1 MTMGCTE
8 NGEIELFLSGNVKEA
23 DMEKTF
29 IPVTKYLVQFLNPG
43 WGWEPFEKS
52 VEDKEAAKKIQRKA
66 RNETGCRTRI
76 VAFKTNKYVE
86 D

>member
-1 MTMGCTE
+1 MELVE
-8 NGEIELFLSGNVKEA
+8 NGEIELFLFGNVKEA

-43 WGWEPFEKS
+43 WGWESFEEP

-66 RNETGCRTRI
+66 RNETGCRMRI
-76 VAFKTNKYVE
+76 VAFETNKNVE
-86 D
+86 E

>member
-1 MTMGCTE
+1 
-8 NGEIELFLSGNVKEA
+8 
-23 DMEKTF
+23 MEKTF

-43 WGWEPFEKS
+43 WGWESFEES

-76 VAFKTNKYVE
+76 VAFETNKYME

>member
-1 MTMGCTE
+1 MELVE
-8 NGEIELFLSGNVKEA
+8 NGETELFLSGNVKEA

-29 IPVTKYLVQFLNPG
+29 IPVTKYLVQFLNLG
-43 WGWEPFEKS
+43 WGWEPFGES

-76 VAFKTNKYVE
+76 VAFETNKYME

>member
-1 MTMGCTE
+1 MTGAE
-8 NGEIELFLSGNVKEA
+8 DKEA

-43 WGWEPFEKS
+43 WGWESFEES

-76 VAFKTNKYVE
+76 VAFETNKYME

>member
-1 MTMGCTE
+1 MELVE
-8 NGEIELFLSGNVKEA
+8 NGETELFLSGNVKEA

-29 IPVTKYLVQFLNPG
+29 VPVTKYLVQFLNLG
-43 WGWEPFEKS
+43 WGWEPFGES

-76 VAFKTNKYVE
+76 VAFETNKYVE
-86 D
+86 E

>member
-1 MTMGCTE
+1 MELVE
-8 NGEIELFLSGNVKEA
+8 NGETELFLSGNVKEA

-29 IPVTKYLVQFLNPG
+29 IPVTKYLVQFLNLG
-43 WGWEPFEKS
+43 WGWEPFEES

-76 VAFKTNKYVE
+76 VAFTTYKNVE

>member
-1 MTMGCTE
+1 MELVE
-8 NGEIELFLSGNVKEA
+8 NGETELFLSGNVKEA

-29 IPVTKYLVQFLNPG
+29 VPVTKYLVQFLNLG
-43 WGWEPFEKS
+43 WGWEPFGES

-76 VAFKTNKYVE
+76 VAFETNKYME

>member
-1 MTMGCTE
+1 MELVE
-8 NGEIELFLSGNVKEA
+8 NGETELFLSGNVKEA

-29 IPVTKYLVQFLNPG
+29 IPVTKYLVQFLNLG
-43 WGWEPFEKS
+43 WGWEPFEES

-76 VAFKTNKYVE
+76 VAFTTYKNME

>member
-1 MTMGCTE
+1 
-8 NGEIELFLSGNVKEA
+8 
-23 DMEKTF
+23 MEKT
-29 IPVTKYLVQFLNPG
+29 IVPVTKYLVQFLNPG

-76 VAFKTNKYVE
+76 ITFETNKE
-86 D
+86 A

>member
-1 MTMGCTE
+1 MELVE

-29 IPVTKYLVQFLNPG
+29 IPVTKYLVQFLNLG
-43 WGWEPFEKS
+43 WGWEPFEEP

-76 VAFKTNKYVE
+76 VAFETNKYME

>member
-1 MTMGCTE
+1 MELVE

-23 DMEKTF
+23 NMEKTF
-29 IPVTKYLVQFLNPG
+29 VPVTKYLVQFLNPG
-43 WGWEPFEKS
+43 WGWESFEES

-76 VAFKTNKYVE
+76 VAFETNKYVE

>member
-1 MTMGCTE
+1 MELVE
-8 NGEIELFLSGNVKEA
+8 NGETELFLSGNVKEA

-29 IPVTKYLVQFLNPG
+29 IPVTKYLVQFLNLG
-43 WGWEPFEKS
+43 WGWEPFEEP

-66 RNETGCRTRI
+66 RNVTGCRTRI
-76 VAFKTNKYVE
+76 VAFETNKYVE

>member
-1 MTMGCTE
+1 M
-8 NGEIELFLSGNVKEA
+8 
-23 DMEKTF
+23 
-29 IPVTKYLVQFLNPG
+29 
-43 WGWEPFEKS
+43 S

-76 VAFKTNKYVE
+76 VAFETNKYME

>member
-1 MTMGCTE
+1 MEFVE
-8 NGEIELFLSGNVKEA
+8 NGETELFLSGNVKEA

-29 IPVTKYLVQFLNPG
+29 IPVTKYLVQFLNLG
-43 WGWEPFEKS
+43 WGWEPFEEP

-66 RNETGCRTRI
+66 RNETGYRTRI
-76 VAFKTNKYVE
+76 VSFTTYKNGE

>member
-1 MTMGCTE
+1 MELVE

-23 DMEKTF
+23 NMEKTF
-29 IPVTKYLVQFLNPG
+29 IPVTKYLVQFLNLG
-43 WGWEPFEKS
+43 WGWEPFEEP

-76 VAFKTNKYVE
+76 VAFTTNKYME

>member
-1 MTMGCTE
+1 
-8 NGEIELFLSGNVKEA
+8 
-23 DMEKTF
+23 MEKTF

-43 WGWEPFEKS
+43 WGWESFEES
-52 VEDKEAAKKIQRKA
+52 VEDKEAAKKIQCKA

-76 VAFKTNKYVE
+76 VAFETNKYVE

>member
-1 MTMGCTE
+1 MGMVY
-8 NGEIELFLSGNVKEA
+8 NGYSKTKEA

-43 WGWEPFEKS
+43 WGWESFEES

-76 VAFKTNKYVE
+76 VAFETNKYVE

>member
-1 MTMGCTE
+1 MELVE

-23 DMEKTF
+23 DMEKMF
-29 IPVTKYLVQFLNPG
+29 IPITKYLVQFLNLG
-43 WGWEPFEKS
+43 WGWESFEEP

-66 RNETGCRTRI
+66 RNETGYRTRI
-76 VAFKTNKYVE
+76 VAFETNKYME

>member
-1 MTMGCTE
+1 MELVE

-43 WGWEPFEKS
+43 WGWESFEES

-76 VAFKTNKYVE
+76 VAFETNKYVE
-86 D
+86 E

>member
-1 MTMGCTE
+1 MELIE
-8 NGEIELFLSGNVKEA
+8 NGETELFLSGNVKEA
-23 DMEKTF
+23 DMKKTF

-66 RNETGCRTRI
+66 RNETGYRTRI
-76 VAFKTNKYVE
+76 VAFETNKYVE
-86 D
+86 E

>member
-1 MTMGCTE
+1 MEFVE
-8 NGEIELFLSGNVKEA
+8 NGEIELFLFGNVKEA
-23 DMEKTF
+23 NMEKTF
-29 IPVTKYLVQFLNPG
+29 IPVTKYLVQFLNLG

-66 RNETGCRTRI
+66 RNETGCRTRS
-76 VAFKTNKYVE
+76 VAFTTYKNLQ

>member
-1 MTMGCTE
+1 MELVE
-8 NGEIELFLSGNVKEA
+8 NGETELFLSGNVKEA

-29 IPVTKYLVQFLNPG
+29 IPVTKYLVQFLNLG
-43 WGWEPFEKS
+43 WGWEPFGES

-76 VAFKTNKYVE
+76 VAFETNKYVE

>member
-1 MTMGCTE
+1 MELIE
-8 NGEIELFLSGNVKEA
+8 NGETELFLSGNVKEA

-29 IPVTKYLVQFLNPG
+29 IPVTKYLVQFLNLG

-76 VAFKTNKYVE
+76 VAFETNKYVE
-86 D
+86 E

>member
-1 MTMGCTE
+1 MELVE
-8 NGEIELFLSGNVKEA
+8 NGETELFLSGNVKEA

-76 VAFKTNKYVE
+76 VAFETNKYVE

>member
-1 MTMGCTE
+1 MELVE
-8 NGEIELFLSGNVKEA
+8 NGEIELFLFGNVKEA

-29 IPVTKYLVQFLNPG
+29 IPVTKYLVQFLNLG
-43 WGWEPFEKS
+43 WGWESFEES
-52 VEDKEAAKKIQRKA
+52 VENKEAAKKIQRKA

-76 VAFKTNKYVE
+76 VAFETYKNVE

>member
-1 MTMGCTE
+1 
-8 NGEIELFLSGNVKEA
+8 
-23 DMEKTF
+23 MEKTF
-29 IPVTKYLVQFLNPG
+29 IPVTKYLVQFLNSG
-43 WGWEPFEKS
+43 WGWESFEES

-76 VAFKTNKYVE
+76 VAFETNKYME

>member
-1 MTMGCTE
+1 MELVE

-23 DMEKTF
+23 NMEKTF

-43 WGWEPFEKS
+43 WGWESFEES

-76 VAFKTNKYVE
+76 VAFETNKYVE

>member
-1 MTMGCTE
+1 
-8 NGEIELFLSGNVKEA
+8 
-23 DMEKTF
+23 MEKTF

-52 VEDKEAAKKIQRKA
+52 VEDKETAKKIQRKA

-76 VAFKTNKYVE
+76 VAFETNKYME

>member
-1 MTMGCTE
+1 MELVE
-8 NGEIELFLSGNVKEA
+8 NGETELFLSGNVKEA
-23 DMEKTF
+23 NMEKTF
-29 IPVTKYLVQFLNPG
+29 IPVTKYLVQFLNLG
-43 WGWEPFEKS
+43 WGWEPFGES

-76 VAFKTNKYVE
+76 VAFATYKNVE